1 MFYCFIGCFPLE
13 KFIIIIICF
22 ILPYGLRIPFTYFKT
37 TQDVIEMCDQILTTS
52 YWLRLELGKN
62 I

>member
-1 MFYCFIGCFPLE
+1 
-13 KFIIIIICF
+13 
-22 ILPYGLRIPFTYFKT
+22 LPYGLRIPYTYFKT